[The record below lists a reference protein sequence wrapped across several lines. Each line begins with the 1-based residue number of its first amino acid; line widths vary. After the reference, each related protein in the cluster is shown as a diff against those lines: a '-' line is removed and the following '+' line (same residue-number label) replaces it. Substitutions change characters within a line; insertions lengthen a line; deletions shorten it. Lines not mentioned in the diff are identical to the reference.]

1 MILTEQHIQILKH
14 IHAYTNV
21 KRYHG
26 MLPEREALAY
36 DDNVLEYLKECGVVE
51 EGIIITSCGSNPK
64 GFRLAEGARHEL
76 ESLGI
81 DFTDKGWEKVRN
93 DDYVALDQLDKEHI
107 ELLRDIYHLSKVSR
121 FCGVAPCEML
131 EDYERTLLRMLYDMG
146 YVFHIKLKGK
156 NVRHGDG
163 YVLSDK
169 AMRLLRQ
176 SGMEG

>member
-1 MILTEQHIQILKH
+1 MILTEQHLQILKH
-14 IHAYTNV
+14 IQAYANV

-36 DDNVLEYLKECGVVE
+36 DDKVLDYLKECGVVE
-51 EGIIITSCGSNPK
+51 EGVIITSCGSNPK
-64 GFRLAEGARHEL
+64 GFRLAEGARNEL

-81 DFTDKGWEKVRN
+81 GFMDKGWEKVRN

-131 EDYERTLLRMLYDMG
+131 EDYEGTLLRMLYDMG